1 MEAHRTPE
9 TSTTNPRVDAS
20 GPRVRV
26 AQTDGTARLI
36 LRGELDLEDADDLNR
51 AVTHVVG
58 TEAHTID
65 VEMGR
70 LDFIGTDCMGV
81 LARLDWGG
89 EGQGEA
95 RPAPAPQ
102 PTRGA
107 RSSADRS
114 RPVVR
119 PESRQLGGRRGVDGC
134 GASPPSTRRSTS

>member
-9 TSTTNPRVDAS
+9 RSTTKPHVDAS
-20 GPRVRV
+20 APRVRV

-36 LRGELDLEDADDLNR
+36 LNGELDLEHADDLNR

-81 LARLDWGG
+81 LARLGW
-89 EGQGEA
+89 EA
-95 RPAPAPQ
+95 QVKAKRVRLLQ
-102 PTRGA
+102 PNP
-107 RSSADRS
+107 
-114 RPVVR
+114 PVALVLR
-119 PESRQLGGRRGVDGC
+119 LTGLDQSFGLNL
-134 GASPPSTRRSTS
+134 AN